1 MHIFCLRVAHPFR
14 FVLFFFFFNDPA
26 TTEIY
31 TLSLHDA
38 LPISGAVTIRPSPG
52 LGGGDVPSVPLAPRG
67 RRVRGRTCRAW
78 RRPWRGR
85 RRPRAGSWSRPLGA
99 KALVAAPG
107 ALVGGVVVV
116 VGVRATH
123 ATTGAAPGAGPAGAG
138 VRRRLVGAG
147 TLALAAGLVLAP
159 LPLVF
164 LAAFAGALGGGAAS
178 AGAELALAAGV
189 IGLGEGGAAVGAL
202 GVDAGHHR
210 FVTSKA
216 KRKATRARGPGGL
229 RGMAVAAGQGWRSVA
244 RRLRAVARSHR
255 L

>member
-1 MHIFCLRVAHPFR
+1 MVRSATPTGKASGAAVRCSVRAAGPPRVGLETVLVAHGVR
-14 FVLFFFFFNDPA
+14 L
-26 TTEIY
+26 
-31 TLSLHDA
+31 
-38 LPISGAVTIRPSPG
+38 GAAGVGLMREAGAGG
-52 LGGGDVPSVPLAPRG
+52 LGAQ
-67 RRVRGRTCRAW
+67 
-78 RRPWRGR
+78 
-85 RRPRAGSWSRPLGA
+85 
-99 KALVAAPG
+99 ALVAAPG

-116 VGVRATH
+116 IGVRATH
-123 ATTGAAPGAGPAGAG
+123 ATTGAAPGAGAAGAG
-138 VRRRLVGAG
+138 VRRRLMRAG

-229 RGMAVAAGQGWRSVA
+229 RGMAVA
-244 RRLRAVARSHR
+244 RSHR